1 MLLAI
6 SVLLAVSAFALA
18 SSVVF
23 TWASGKSAVWNIGF
37 AVGLVLLL
45 AFVLIVAI
53 SVAVARFTQTN

>member
-6 SVLLAVSAFALA
+6 SVLLAVSVFALA